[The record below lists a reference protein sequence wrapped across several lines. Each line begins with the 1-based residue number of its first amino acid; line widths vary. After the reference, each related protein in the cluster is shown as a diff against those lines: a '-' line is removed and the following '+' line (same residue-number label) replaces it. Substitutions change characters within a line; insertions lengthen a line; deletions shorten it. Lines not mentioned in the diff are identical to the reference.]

1 MGARALDA
9 PYGRRVNHHPEETA
23 VHVQVVNLKL
33 HDLSDADY
41 RQACDGLAPV
51 FAEVPGLIS
60 KVWLADEATNTYG
73 GIYTWVDRAA
83 MEAFASSD
91 LFRAIAANPNFVD
104 ITSRDFSVL
113 AGPTSV
119 TRARI
124 PAAA

>member
-1 MGARALDA
+1 M
-9 PYGRRVNHHPEETA
+9 HI
-23 VHVQVVNLKL
+23 QIVNLHLK
-33 HDLSDADY
+33 DLSDSDY
-41 RQACDGLAPV
+41 RQACDGFAPA

-73 GIYTWVDRAA
+73 GIYTWADRAA
-83 MEAFASSD
+83 MVAFASSD
-91 LFRAIAANPNFVD
+91 LFKAIAANPNFVD

-119 TRARI
+119 TQARI

>member
-1 MGARALDA
+1 MHARGLDA
-9 PYGRRVNHHPEETA
+9 PYGRCVNHHPEETT
-23 VHVQVVNLKL
+23 VHVQIVNLNLK
-33 HDLSDADY
+33 DLSDSDY

-51 FAEVPGLIS
+51 FAEVSGLIS

-91 LFRAIAANPNFVD
+91 LFRAIAANPNFVN

-113 AGPTSV
+113 AGPTRV

>member
-1 MGARALDA
+1 LTRGTVDGSTLIK
-9 PYGRRVNHHPEETA
+9 ETA
-23 VHVQVVNLKL
+23 VHVQIVNLKL
-33 HDLSDADY
+33 HDLSDSDY

-83 MEAFASSD
+83 MDAFASSD

>member
-1 MGARALDA
+1 MRARAPDSR
-9 PYGRRVNHHPEETA
+9 YGRWVHRHPKETA
-23 VHVQVVNLKL
+23 VHIQIVNLSL
-33 HDLSDADY
+33 QDLSDTDY

-51 FAEVPGLIS
+51 FADVPGLIS
-60 KVWLADEATNTYG
+60 KVWLADEASNTYG

-83 MEAFASSD
+83 MDAFASSD

-119 TRARI
+119 TRARV